1 MQVFV
6 NNSGDLTKTEIFAD
20 LMLAVKSFKKA
31 PGSIGAESTHLWLK
45 AFIPFI
51 GFNVNILYF
60 FNFVKKL
67 KINNSILDN
76 FLVNLLNFNYLGKRF
91 HAISLQLSSEI
102 SCFAVV

>member
-6 NNSGDLTKTEIFAD
+6 NNSGDLTKTERFAD
-20 LMLAVKSFKKA
+20 LMLAVKSFEES

-51 GFNVNILYF
+51 GFNVNIKYF
-60 FNFVKKL
+60 FILL

-91 HAISLQLSSEI
+91 HAISLQISSEI
-102 SCFAVV
+102 SCFAGV

>member
-1 MQVFV
+1 MQL
-6 NNSGDLTKTEIFAD
+6 NHL
-20 LMLAVKSFKKA
+20 KKA

-51 GFNVNILYF
+51 GFNVNIKYF
-60 FNFVKKL
+60 FILL

-91 HAISLQLSSEI
+91 HAISLQISSEI
-102 SCFAVV
+102 SCFAGV

>member
-6 NNSGDLTKTEIFAD
+6 NNSGDLTKTERFAD
-20 LMLAVKSFKKA
+20 LMLAVKSFEEA
-31 PGSIGAESTHLWLK
+31 PGSLGAESTHLWLK

-51 GFNVNILYF
+51 GFNVNIKYF
-60 FNFVKKL
+60 FILL

-91 HAISLQLSSEI
+91 HAISLQISSEI
-102 SCFAVV
+102 SCFAEV